1 MDRGP
6 ARSTPLGRR
15 AKPRVVLER
24 EVAYHLEG
32 ETRENMTAAQFE
44 DLTENEA
51 EEILRWRFSEL
62 LRVGYDTDAATG
74 TRWCSATA
82 RASGSC
88 RSTRLR
94 SVPRSA
100 TPPRPRVPF
109 EGSCRRGR
117 QSAWSATLDWTT
129 STATG
134 ESSATSSPPAAT

>member
-62 LRVGYDTDAATG
+62 LRVGYDTDAAMVV
-74 TRWCSATA
+74 
-82 RASGSC
+82 ASHVEVD
-88 RSTRLR
+88 LH
-94 SVPRSA
+94 
-100 TPPRPRVPF
+100 
-109 EGSCRRGR
+109 
-117 QSAWSATLDWTT
+117 Q
-129 STATG
+129 ATG
-134 ESSATSSPPAAT
+134 LVLRGCPPNTALRIVL